1 MLKVKEK
8 ADQVKAEADK
18 KATLAA
24 SDASGK
30 SGEEVLAFLG
40 NK

>member
-8 ADQVKAEADK
+8 ADQVKAERKAEADK

-30 SGEEVLAFLG
+30 
-40 NK
+40 KR